1 MGKRDW
7 TRFVGLRKL
16 LGKCSSG
23 LSKSC
28 AAKRGWPGISTWRA
42 PDAGNPGHTASLLSG
57 LRKKHFRLLLFLFLL
72 HAQPAPASGGDLR
85 SRGNGRGEGDDGQD
99 GGKKGR
105 ERKEEEKGGGGERE
119 SHIALPAW
127 RSQLFLSQ
135 SGLSTHQMLSL
146 PCPSPQV
153 SAPEKGII
161 FIPLGCLL
169 NPASRDDKKGKRL
182 PHPQSPG
189 ETLGRGNWGLTPTL
203 PLHLCLLRMCLPDI
217 LCPRFSPE
225 GPECPA
231 RTEDSPRGEF
241 CALQGQGAEKS
252 FRSGRGPTALPGN

>member
-1 MGKRDW
+1 MESSRCW
-7 TRFVGLRKL
+7 EPRPHRLPALWAQETALPAAAFPLPSPCTACTCLWWSLR
-16 LGKCSSG
+16 
-23 LSKSC
+23 
-28 AAKRGWPGISTWRA
+28 
-42 PDAGNPGHTASLLSG
+42 
-57 LRKKHFRLLLFLFLL
+57 
-72 HAQPAPASGGDLR
+72 DLR

-99 GGKKGR
+99 GGKKGKR
-105 ERKEEEKGGGGERE
+105 EERGGERGRGRERE

-127 RSQLFLSQ
+127 KPQLFLSQ
-135 SGLSTHQMLSL
+135 SRLSTHQMLSL

-169 NPASRDDKKGKRL
+169 NPASRDGKKGKRL

-252 FRSGRGPTALPGN
+252 LRSGWGPTALPGH